1 MDNGQP
7 SESLL
12 FARALSDETRQEL
25 MRLCCCEWRSVGDL
39 AKAVGVTQPTV
50 SHHLAFLKEAGLV
63 NARHAGRQTFYTLNQ
78 DRVAE
83 CCGRLVAR
91 YAPEVA
97 IEAIVLR
104 GHQPGEVEDSTQ
116 SLPVDSEAP
125 RELTQKGIKDEFTR
139 EDS

>member
-1 MDNGQP
+1 MDSSQP

-63 NARHAGRQTFYTLNQ
+63 DARHEGRQTFYTLNQ

-104 GHQPGEVEDSTQ
+104 GQPSEVKDSTQ
-116 SLPVDSEAP
+116 SFPVHSEA
-125 RELTQKGIKDEFTR
+125 LTESTRKGNNG
-139 EDS
+139 

>member
-1 MDNGQP
+1 MDSSQP

-63 NARHAGRQTFYTLNQ
+63 DARHVGRQTFYTLNQ

-104 GHQPGEVEDSTQ
+104 GQPGEVEDSTQ
-116 SLPVDSEAP
+116 SFPMHSEAL
-125 RELTQKGIKDEFTR
+125 RESTRKGNKDEFRR

>member
-1 MDNGQP
+1 MNSGDPLQT
-7 SESLL
+7 LL

-63 NARHAGRQTFYTLNQ
+63 DARHEGRQSFYTLNQ

-97 IEAIVLR
+97 MEAIVLR
-104 GHQPGEVEDSTQ
+104 GQPAGVEDRSQSFPVQSDALGEST
-116 SLPVDSEAP
+116 
-125 RELTQKGIKDEFTR
+125 RKGIKDEFRR
-139 EDS
+139 EDP